1 MYKEISH
8 KESNEMPSEVH
19 HLSKMC
25 SLTGYRSAR
34 IQNEEVTIEYKV
46 VNAPPELRTRCLI

>member
-1 MYKEISH
+1 
-8 KESNEMPSEVH
+8 MPSEVH